1 MSDPQIINLQVT
13 TGGSGTFI
21 TVTDAPTELQING
34 QYKKETSSPE
44 ARLNY
49 NDWFTKVDDPDFAFG
64 YKYDVSGGGYINC
77 EACFFGA
84 HNGNQ
89 YREPVRF
96 AIASFYARDIRN
108 KDAQYPV
115 DFLDPRS
122 LTLKPGNK
130 KVSLM
135 YLRLEAPVAFDT
147 SFGATGY
154 TILQASGAL
163 TVGADATFQGDKLTT
178 TGRLGIGTQSPQQ
191 PLDVVGNI
199 HASGTVT
206 AINVGVTA
214 DERMIQKG
222 AAANG
227 RADLASLAA
236 IEIFNFQYRDEKQFG
251 SGARTKIVAQHVEAV
266 LPTAVSRIKGVVPDI
281 MGSAK
286 FSGGWIQRQTDL
298 TNSERVQ
305 ILAGEEIYVVEVL
318 ETRAGAFRVELPVPS
333 GATVFI
339 YGRLVDDV
347 RVVDHAAIA
356 ALHIS
361 ATQELARQLSAA
373 QAEIGALR
381 TQLGQVNATIEN
393 QRRQIDRMLPSW
405 ESFERM
411 KVDGFH

>member
-1 MSDPQIINLQVT
+1 
-13 TGGSGTFI
+13 
-21 TVTDAPTELQING
+21 
-34 QYKKETSSPE
+34 
-44 ARLNY
+44 
-49 NDWFTKVDDPDFAFG
+49 
-64 YKYDVSGGGYINC
+64 
-77 EACFFGA
+77 
-84 HNGNQ
+84 
-89 YREPVRF
+89 
-96 AIASFYARDIRN
+96 
-108 KDAQYPV
+108 
-115 DFLDPRS
+115 
-122 LTLKPGNK
+122 
-130 KVSLM
+130 
-135 YLRLEAPVAFDT
+135 
-147 SFGATGY
+147 
-154 TILQASGAL
+154 
-163 TVGADATFQGDKLTT
+163 
-178 TGRLGIGTQSPQQ
+178 
-191 PLDVVGNI
+191 
-199 HASGTVT
+199 
-206 AINVGVTA
+206 
-214 DERMIQKG
+214 MIQKG

-381 TQLGQVNATIEN
+381 TQLGQVNAMIEN
-393 QRRQIDRMLPSW
+393 QQN
-405 ESFERM
+405 
-411 KVDGFH
+411 